1 MKYKILAALLAAIT
15 ATTLCGC
22 GESEKQDETTTV
34 QASTQATT
42 QAKTTAA
49 TTKAAPNTE
58 AEASN
63 VTQAEAETDAQA
75 QPQEETAAE
84 TEAQSSQSAMTR
96 EEIISEV
103 LSNTGAGEHAEYDID
118 KDGNVYVNNQKL
130 EEPYIAE
137 KSYGLFNDQYGNY
150 VVQYC
155 INLCDYEINKIFV
168 DNFLY
173 DILKFS
179 TQKYSSNIIEK
190 CMDCCDENTKELIAQ
205 KNVGIANNFIV
216 QNVLLISIKQNVIF
230 VIKIFISGKMA

>member
-96 EEIISEV
+96 EV
-103 LSNTGAGEHAEYDID
+103 
-118 KDGNVYVNNQKL
+118 
-130 EEPYIAE
+130 
-137 KSYGLFNDQYGNY
+137 
-150 VVQYC
+150 
-155 INLCDYEINKIFV
+155 
-168 DNFLY
+168 
-173 DILKFS
+173 
-179 TQKYSSNIIEK
+179 
-190 CMDCCDENTKELIAQ
+190 
-205 KNVGIANNFIV
+205 
-216 QNVLLISIKQNVIF
+216 NVLPVDRRRP
-230 VIKIFISGKMA
+230 VCRRGGASGRHPLDQRHDNDLLGRLLPPYGDGWPGWFGGESVRTC